1 MTGAQQAFKA
11 GVREGV
17 RQERERIFKSNLWN
31 ILREQGWSEFSMSQ
45 LCAELELLK
54 EVEENEDADI
64 LTTSNE

>member
-1 MTGAQQAFKA
+1 MTGAQQAYRA

-17 RQERERIFKSNLWN
+17 RQERQRIFKSNLWN

-54 EVEENEDADI
+54 EIEEDEGAN
-64 LTTSNE
+64 LSTTSNE